1 MFLCSIQRLKRL
13 RFFRRNDQALS
24 AWRIMAWWEIRR
36 IPHNLLVGIAGI
48 FTILLCIGSGL
59 VGERVLAV
67 PIGIPDPPLFAVFAV
82 IAYGIMANICYTGGW
97 VSEIIVAKVWQ
108 DQEHHFGEISFF
120 LGVLFSIGLT
130 LLPGVVVVGVLI
142 IELLVNIVKTILG

>member
-13 RFFRRNDQALS
+13 RFFSRNDQVLS
-24 AWRIMAWWEIRR
+24 TWRIIAWWEIRR
-36 IPHNLLVGIAGI
+36 IPYNFLVGIAGI
-48 FTILLCIGSGL
+48 VTTLLCIGSGL
-59 VGERVLAV
+59 IGERVLGV

-97 VSEIIVAKVWQ
+97 ISEIIVAKVWQ
-108 DQEHHFGEISFF
+108 DQGHHFGEISFF

-130 LLPGVVVVGVLI
+130 LLAGVVVVGVLI
-142 IELLVNIVKTILG
+142 IELLINIFRTTLG